1 MRPLGHRA
9 MTNTYAV
16 LAPGSRETPR
26 SSGAACGDC
35 CSRHRTTS
43 GGFYIGVIAQ
53 SLHRHPPPVCCC
65 GRLFVDGRNVYDDD
79 ISKDAGWCTP
89 KHFHRAKPIRCL
101 VTDVSGV
108 LAAVDDAYI
117 RTPGALVDTLAS
129 ILRQDDILRTLGEVG
144 ATTLS

>member
-1 MRPLGHRA
+1 MPA
-9 MTNTYAV
+9 
-16 LAPGSRETPR
+16 
-26 SSGAACGDC
+26 
-35 CSRHRTTS
+35 
-43 GGFYIGVIAQ
+43 
-53 SLHRHPPPVCCC
+53 
-65 GRLFVDGRNVYDDD
+65 
-79 ISKDAGWCTP
+79 
-89 KHFHRAKPIRCL
+89 L